1 MSSCK
6 HLAKSLRQFLVD
18 DSVSKGEF
26 SSFVFVCTWEAFRAK
41 LIKRCVK
48 LVFNVI
54 AERNL
59 GTKQVVPL

>member
-18 DSVSKGEF
+18 DSVSKGETRPKFQAVF
-26 SSFVFVCTWEAFRAK
+26 SWAK

-48 LVFNVI
+48 LVFNGIV
-54 AERNL
+54 ERNL